1 MKGLKLNINICI
13 ITALTLGVLMAILN
27 IYQSWSQHHLS
38 TLEPLLY
45 VVLLCISFAYLMASF
60 AHLDKLK
67 EITKILGMSFRLEHA
82 FRLNAYLFAGVII
95 FGVNSS
101 VKWIEISH
109 FVFTGLSIV
118 LGYLTMLT
126 YSSSKRYYIHTAI
139 GLGGFILGFIF
150 GLYST
155 SWAEVIAALPLSIFL
170 YTTLNETT
178 S

>member
-1 MKGLKLNINICI
+1 MKGLKLNIKICI
-13 ITALTLGVLMAILN
+13 ITALVLGILMAVLN

-38 TLEPLLY
+38 DLEPLLY
-45 VVLLCISFAYLMASF
+45 IVLLCISFSYLMASF
-60 AHLDKLK
+60 EHKNELK
-67 EITKILGMSFRLEHA
+67 EITKVFGMSFRLEHA

-101 VKWIEISH
+101 IAWVEIAH
-109 FVFTGLSIV
+109 FIFTGLSII

-126 YSSSKRYYIHTAI
+126 YSSSKRYYLHTAI

-155 SWAEVIAALPLSIFL
+155 SWAEVIAAIPLALFL
-170 YTTLNETT
+170 YTTLDETT